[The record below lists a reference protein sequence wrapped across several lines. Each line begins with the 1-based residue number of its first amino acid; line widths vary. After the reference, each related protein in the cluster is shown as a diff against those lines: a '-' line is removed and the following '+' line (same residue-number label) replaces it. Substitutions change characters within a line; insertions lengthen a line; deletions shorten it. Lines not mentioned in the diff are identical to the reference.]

1 MDEETACSLIGLRKQ
16 FPRAFISFLIEEMD
30 RRGLVTPGVVLSP
43 STVYRF
49 LHSHG
54 LMKSP
59 EALPEDRRRFE
70 AELPNDIWQSDSM
83 HGPELKVDGRNTKT
97 YLFAFLD
104 DHSRLVAHAEFYLR
118 EGLEAYRDAFRQAL
132 LKRGLPRKLYVDNGS
147 CFRSKQ
153 LEFITASLGIALI
166 HSLQVTG

>member
-30 RRGLVTPGVVLSP
+30 RRALVTPGVVLSP

-70 AELPNDIWQSDSM
+70 AEL
-83 HGPELKVDGRNTKT
+83 
-97 YLFAFLD
+97 
-104 DHSRLVAHAEFYLR
+104 
-118 EGLEAYRDAFRQAL
+118 
-132 LKRGLPRKLYVDNGS
+132 
-147 CFRSKQ
+147 
-153 LEFITASLGIALI
+153 LG
-166 HSLQVTG
+166 